1 MTRLRVFPIEIET
14 GRWYGVPREQRRCT
28 IGCDHIGDT
37 AHFLHGCEHI
47 TTERIS
53 SLNRY
58 ESTLDATKKPLRY
71 WRDIARRLEC
81 RWRERTRKLRRATAA
96 PLDPADACD
105 SEPAAELDA
114 ALAENVTAE
123 DIRFYGTAT
132 VNPQQPA
139 AKAQSK
145 RRQQGRRKKAPNA
158 SLDDLR
164 HDDKRNRELLA
175 IRIPPWHC
183 L

>member
-81 RWRERTRKLRRATAA
+81 RWRERTHKLRRANAE
-96 PLDPADACD
+96 PLHPADTCD
-105 SEPAAELDA
+105 NEFAAEIDA
-114 ALAENVTAE
+114 AIAENVTAD
-123 DIRFYGTAT
+123 DIRYYGTAT
-132 VNPQQPA
+132 RTQP
-139 AKAQSK
+139 
-145 RRQQGRRKKAPNA
+145 
-158 SLDDLR
+158 
-164 HDDKRNRELLA
+164 
-175 IRIPPWHC
+175 
-183 L
+183 

>member
-1 MTRLRVFPIEIET
+1 M
-14 GRWYGVPREQRRCT
+14 
-28 IGCDHIGDT
+28 
-37 AHFLHGCEHI
+37 AK
-47 TTERIS
+47 
-53 SLNRY
+53 N
-58 ESTLDATKKPLRY
+58 PLRY
-71 WRDIARRLEC
+71 WRAIARRLEW
-81 RWRERTRKLRRATAA
+81 RWRERTRKLRRATAE
-96 PLDPADACD
+96 PLHPADTCD
-105 SEPAAELDA
+105 SELATEIDDA
-114 ALAENVTAE
+114 IAENVTVE